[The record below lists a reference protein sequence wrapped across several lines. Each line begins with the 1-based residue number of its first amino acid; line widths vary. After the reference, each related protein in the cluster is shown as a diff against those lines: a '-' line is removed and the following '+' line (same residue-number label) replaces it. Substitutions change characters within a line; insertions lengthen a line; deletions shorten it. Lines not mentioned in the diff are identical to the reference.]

1 MRVSVHREPTGVID
15 IARHYIRDVIYGAN
29 DGIITTFA
37 VVAGVAGGALSPKAV
52 LIIGTANLLA
62 DGLSMGV
69 GNYLSIRSHESA
81 RAAQGLPEEEAA
93 PGRHGTATFVAFA
106 IAGAL
111 PLAPYVFVA
120 SSEVTIP
127 PLCVPHIG
135 RVIRDWVFAV
145 ARHGGSLVERR
156 VGDAAPRRGSGS
168 CRLRKWRSRRLAA
181 DGDRSGRR
189 LIREGHR
196 GPCLSAKNSPWPA
209 GNPRPV
215 RESSTERPMKTRW
228 IRGTPL
234 ALNQRVNGRQVIS
247 ESHHDCSS
255 SSRRSR

>member
-1 MRVSVHREPTGVID
+1 MRVSVHREPSGAID

-93 PGRHGTATFVAFA
+93 PERHGTATFVAFA

-120 SSEVTIP
+120 SSEVRFHLSVFLT
-127 PLCVPHIG
+127 LVALFAIG
-135 RVIRDWVFAV
+135 SSR
-145 ARHGGSLVERR
+145 SLVTVDCWWSAGLEMLLLGA
-156 VGDAAPRRGSGS
+156 VVAAAAYGSGA
-168 CRLRKWRSRRLAA
+168 LVAWLLMATA
-181 DGDRSGRR
+181 
-189 LIREGHR
+189 R
-196 GPCLSAKNSPWPA
+196 GA
-209 GNPRPV
+209 G
-215 RESSTERPMKTRW
+215 
-228 IRGTPL
+228 
-234 ALNQRVNGRQVIS
+234 
-247 ESHHDCSS
+247 
-255 SSRRSR
+255 